1 MNIGELE
8 CRDLPL
14 ASYWVLQFEH
24 VCKSLWRCGV
34 HFEHRS
40 MALQDLPKGSERV
53 SKDIHEIV
61 QTKLPKRVLKC
72 SEIIWRFINTLRSRL
87 CNKKYSVLSL
97 CLQCSVPSRP
107 NLSQTPSDGGSRQR
121 MRGISATICAWI
133 INTGQSTQAQR
144 RFLHPITR
152 LNVLQ
157 FRLHKTNNV
166 CNRFVSKLF
175 MY

>member
-1 MNIGELE
+1 MSLLEVNYFLIIYSLKSLDTYYTIMNIGELE

-40 MALQDLPKGSERV
+40 VALQDLPKGSERV
-53 SKDIHEIV
+53 SKDIHESV
-61 QTKLPKRVLKC
+61 QTKLPKRVLKY

-97 CLQCSVPSRP
+97 CLHGSVVDLISVRP
-107 NLSQTPSDGGSRQR
+107 PPTEGHGSGCVAFPQLYARELLIPGSR
-121 MRGISATICAWI
+121 
-133 INTGQSTQAQR
+133 R
-144 RFLHPITR
+144 RRSVASYIQLHA
-152 LNVLQ
+152 
-157 FRLHKTNNV
+157 
-166 CNRFVSKLF
+166 
-175 MY
+175 